1 MAEFCLDCWNKIM
14 DTKDTKRKFV
24 MSRDLELCEECGEW
38 KSVIVAVK
46 WRYIVKEW
54 FEEWIS
60 VLRERKKQKN
70 RARNK
75 L

>member
-14 DTKDTKRKFV
+14 DTKDTKRKFL

-46 WRYIVKEW
+46 WRYIVKEC
-54 FEEWIS
+54 FEERIS